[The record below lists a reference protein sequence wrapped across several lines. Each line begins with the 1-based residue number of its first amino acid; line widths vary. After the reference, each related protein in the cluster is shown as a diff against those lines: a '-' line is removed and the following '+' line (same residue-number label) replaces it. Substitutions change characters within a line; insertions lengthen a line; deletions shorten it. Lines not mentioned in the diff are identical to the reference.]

1 MQHTISQVTKAPVEP
16 LPQRVVEMEE
26 SSDEDDEEDAE

>member
-1 MQHTISQVTKAPVEP
+1 LQVTKAPVEP

-26 SSDEDDEEDAE
+26 DEDEDDDEEEAAA